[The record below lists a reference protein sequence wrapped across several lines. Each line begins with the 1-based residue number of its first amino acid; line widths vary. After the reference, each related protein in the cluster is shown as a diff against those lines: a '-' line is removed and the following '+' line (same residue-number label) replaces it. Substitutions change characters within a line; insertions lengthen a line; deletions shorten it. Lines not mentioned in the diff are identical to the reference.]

1 MFLTKMPPV
10 QAVVVSYFEP
20 VNFNKGQIEKSFMW
34 QMLTFKNRTKI
45 TNKKR
50 KVSLEARSFI

>member
-1 MFLTKMPPV
+1 MFLTKMLPV

-34 QMLTFKNRTKI
+34 QMLKNRKI